1 VRTFSLLSA
10 FCLLLVISGFTFIG
24 SQKISLPLECPSLLI
39 GENPTKHIGYITSYN
54 HQHEQANWVAYT
66 LSPQK
71 LMGVV
76 ERSNKFSPDPLI
88 TPETANTH
96 DYTKSGFDRGHLAP
110 AADMKY
116 SETAMREC
124 FYLSNISPQAPKFNR
139 GIWKKLEEKV
149 RDWASKTNQI
159 FIVTGPILNNHL
171 VNKIGREHQITVPE
185 YFFKAVVDTN
195 KMGNGIA
202 FVMKNQ
208 GSQLPLKTFAI
219 TIDSLE
225 HLTGRNFYFQIPQKK
240 QEKIEKTVHLEHWDL
255 ND

>member
-1 VRTFSLLSA
+1 
-10 FCLLLVISGFTFIG
+10 
-24 SQKISLPLECPSLLI
+24 
-39 GENPTKHIGYITSYN
+39 
-54 HQHEQANWVAYT
+54 
-66 LSPQK
+66 
-71 LMGVV
+71 
-76 ERSNKFSPDPLI
+76 
-88 TPETANTH
+88 
-96 DYTKSGFDRGHLAP
+96 
-110 AADMKY
+110 MKY

-149 RDWASKTNQI
+149 RDWASQTNQI
-159 FIVTGPILNNHL
+159 FIVTGPILNNRL

-208 GSQLPLKTFAI
+208 GSQLPLKSFVI

-225 HLTGRNFYFQIPQKK
+225 RLTGRNFYSQIPQKK
-240 QEKIEKTVHLEHWDL
+240 QDKIEKTVHFEHWDL

>member
-1 VRTFSLLSA
+1 VRKNIPVVILCLILLLS
-10 FCLLLVISGFTFIG
+10 GFSFIG
-24 SQKISLPLECPSLLI
+24 PQKSTLPLECPALLT

-54 HQHEQANWVAYT
+54 HIHEQANWVAYT

-88 TPETANTH
+88 APETANTH

-240 QEKIEKTVHLEHWDL
+240 QEKIEKTVHFEHWDL

>member
-10 FCLLLVISGFTFIG
+10 FCLLLVISGFTYIG
-24 SQKISLPLECPSLLI
+24 SQKINLPLECPSLLD

-71 LMGVV
+71 LLGVV
-76 ERSNKFSPDPLI
+76 ERSNKFLPDPLI

-124 FYLSNISPQAPKFNR
+124 FYLSNISPQAPQFNR

-149 RDWASKTNQI
+149 RDWASKSNQI

-240 QEKIEKTVHLEHWDL
+240 QEKIEKTVHFEHWDL

>member
-1 VRTFSLLSA
+1 MRTFSLLSA
-10 FCLLLVISGFTFIG
+10 FCLLLVISGFTYIG
-24 SQKISLPLECPSLLI
+24 SPKINLPLECPSLLD

-225 HLTGRNFYFQIPQKK
+225 RLTGRNFYFQIPQKK
-240 QEKIEKTVHLEHWDL
+240 QEKIEKTVHFEHWDL